1 MALVVGGCRQRS
13 LPRVVSRRSVGLPEL
28 TGGQRPAV
36 AACAACAACAAGR
49 QRGEV
54 ARRGVEPLLALLGLA
69 RVRGRVRDRDRGR
82 VRVRDRVRVGARVGV
97 RVRARA
103 SRPG

>member
-1 MALVVGGCRQRS
+1 M
-13 LPRVVSRRSVGLPEL
+13 VSRRSVGLPEL

-36 AACAACAACAAGR
+36 AACAACAAGR

-69 RVRGRVRDRDRGR
+69 RVRGRVRDRVRVR